1 MIPKKKLDW
10 WIELTQKER
19 CDIIIKEYD
28 KRKRKKKS
36 PFKMM
41 RLI

>member
-19 CDIIIKEYD
+19 CDIIKAAYKAMEEW
-28 KRKRKKKS
+28 REE
-36 PFKMM
+36 
-41 RLI
+41 